1 MSSFCAFDSNL
12 TLVTV
17 KKADLF
23 AELPESA
30 KHLIGKKRSNGRD
43 HVIYRGEYMA
53 EFQLSADAIQ
63 RGVSRDLRVPAILK
77 GQPNK
82 EAEKACAEGRK
93 LCLISAE
100 VDEYDGSNLPVDV
113 AWRLD
118 IVTPFD
124 DVKSAPLSNKVPFD
138 PARHVAHSFI
148 AEARQKWRAEKS
160 AARKAL
166 MMEALVYEDKRPIGF
181 SATDAWGFDGQRLMQ
196 SIARQLPDGRF
207 FVPLAYRYSGLISNV
222 HRCIVLANAYKHN
235 NVLFASTLPSAA
247 YMLPASR
254 EGFEIMGDDLSNA
267 IEFIEKRLLPALVAF
282 SPNALTFTVTPF
294 GVARWVDVWT
304 QHVTARDNSAS
315 LTMPVTGQ
323 MPDQI
328 KCTLRVVCHFVELEQ
343 QMGISVSAAAGD
355 GERRTYILPDGISAM
370 ADVPVESKVLQKQDD
385 DEESAESVK

>member
-1 MSSFCAFDSNL
+1 MTSFCAFVSNL

-63 RGVSRDLRVPAILK
+63 RGISRALRIPAILK

-148 AEARQKWRAEKS
+148 AEARQKWRAEKA

-166 MMEALVYEDKRPIGF
+166 MMEALVYEDPQLEVPGPAGVVLHRPGNPGR
-181 SATDAWGFDGQRLMQ
+181 S
-196 SIARQLPDGRF
+196 RQLPDGRF
-207 FVPLAYRYSGLISNV
+207 FIPLAYRYSGLISNV

-294 GVARWVDVWT
+294 GVARWVDEWA

-385 DEESAESVK
+385 DGEQSAESVK